1 MMDRIIAMISEL
13 LTRLIDVQSRSARI
27 ETRLMKLAEGLDIN
41 VKGKEDW
48 K

>member
-1 MMDRIIAMISEL
+1 MSIIYDILSEI
-13 LTRLIDVQSRSARI
+13 LTRLKDMQSRSARI
-27 ETRLMKLAEGLDIN
+27 ETRLMKLAEGLDVN

>member
-1 MMDRIIAMISEL
+1 MKTIYELVVEL